1 MALDDY
7 MLDGNTDSVSITY
20 ALPDSMLANMAPDT
34 HPMHITND
42 RQVQSLI
49 GLSKMHAIRLCV
61 SSCKDNDGRTGGVD
75 AADGCSVEGGNQNT
89 EEGED
94 ENVDEYDDDEINE
107 DIKNDSVKEEDST
120 DSEGQ
125 DSEDQ
130 DYSQYGKVKDEDSNS
145 DLEGEG
151 EWIEEPV
158 KAPQRGYE
166 RNWVEKIKVNGS
178 FATKDDLISE
188 IRLTAVMLKFAFRVD
203 KSSRHLFVAKC
214 AVKGCQWRV
223 RAAVKNEAK
232 TFWVTKYVKTHT
244 CLVSDRLA
252 HRKHTTPRYIGKL
265 FIERVGIID
274 GITAEHIKDSM
285 QTMFQLKIDYT
296 TSYRALM
303 YAQECVRGSLE
314 DGYSRLPSYLR
325 LIAEANPGTIT
336 ALERDSQNR
345 FKYLFLAFRASIAG
359 FQYLRRVIV
368 VDGCHLTGKYEG
380 TLLVTTTQDSNFQI
394 FPLAFGIVDSENDHA
409 WEWFFR
415 KLRECFTDEYPL
427 VIVSDRHHSIKKACE
442 TVLPWVTCGICY
454 YHLQHNIV
462 TKFKGKHLMYLVKRV
477 AYAYTVHDFNRY
489 MDEIRHIKPDLATYL
504 EEAGIQLWSR
514 VHFPGDKYNIKTRN
528 IAESINSALKRARGF
543 PIVFLL
549 EYLRAKLTKWFCKR
563 REDALSLPTNHT
575 RGVEYLLAIRSHYA
589 DKLTVEGIDGWR
601 FNVKGGSHNCVVDLE
616 IRKCGCGV
624 YDIEKIPCSHV
635 IAVSDAMHMHLATL
649 VCPTY
654 SKDYL
659 YAAYS
664 HNIYPPSIAM
674 KTDETTQCLPPEV
687 RRKKGRQR
695 KSRWQTWLEISRHKQ
710 KKPRKIHKQYS
721 CSKCH
726 QPGHTRPDCVSVM
739 LPHTLRV

>member
-1 MALDDY
+1 
-7 MLDGNTDSVSITY
+7 
-20 ALPDSMLANMAPDT
+20 
-34 HPMHITND
+34 
-42 RQVQSLI
+42 
-49 GLSKMHAIRLCV
+49 
-61 SSCKDNDGRTGGVD
+61 
-75 AADGCSVEGGNQNT
+75 
-89 EEGED
+89 
-94 ENVDEYDDDEINE
+94 
-107 DIKNDSVKEEDST
+107 
-120 DSEGQ
+120 
-125 DSEDQ
+125 
-130 DYSQYGKVKDEDSNS
+130 
-145 DLEGEG
+145 
-151 EWIEEPV
+151 
-158 KAPQRGYE
+158 
-166 RNWVEKIKVNGS
+166 
-178 FATKDDLISE
+178 
-188 IRLTAVMLKFAFRVD
+188 
-203 KSSRHLFVAKC
+203 
-214 AVKGCQWRV
+214 
-223 RAAVKNEAK
+223 
-232 TFWVTKYVKTHT
+232 
-244 CLVSDRLA
+244 
-252 HRKHTTPRYIGKL
+252 
-265 FIERVGIID
+265 
-274 GITAEHIKDSM
+274 
-285 QTMFQLKIDYT
+285 MFQLKIDYT

-303 YAQECVRGSLE
+303 YAQECVRGSPE

-325 LIAEANPGTIT
+325 LIAEANSGTIT

-380 TLLVTTTQDSNFQI
+380 TLLVATAQDGNFQI
-394 FPLAFGIVDSENDHA
+394 FPLAFGIVDSENDHT

-442 TVLPWVTCGICY
+442 TVLPWVTRDICY

-462 TKFKGKHLMYLVKRV
+462 TKFKGNHLMYLVKRV

-489 MDEIRHIKPDLATYL
+489 MDEIRHIKPDLATHL

-514 VHFPGDKYNIKTRN
+514 VHFPGDRYNIKASN
-528 IAESINSALKRARGF
+528 IAESINSALKQARGF

-549 EYLRAKLTKWFCKR
+549 EYLRAKLTKWFC
-563 REDALSLPTNHT
+563 
-575 RGVEYLLAIRSHYA
+575 
-589 DKLTVEGIDGWR
+589 IDGWR

-616 IRKCGCGV
+616 LRKCGCGV
-624 YDIEKIPCSHV
+624 YDIEKTPCTHV

-649 VCPTY
+649 LCPTY

-674 KTDETTQCLPPEV
+674 KTDETTQCLPPDV
-687 RRKKGRQR
+687 QRKKGRQR

-726 QPGHTRPDCVSVM
+726 QPGHT
-739 LPHTLRV
+739 